1 MTTTSQQ
8 PKAPRKKPAIQHLS
22 PEDRAFMALL
32 EKKRAEL
39 RQSKN
44 SFSRHTLKISNGTY
58 SQLLGDVYP
67 GNSAAMVAK
76 LRAAYETFRD
86 VDSLAVVEV
95 RTDGH
100 GEFFET
106 STLTAVKKGLIAA
119 SRRDDELRMVIF
131 LAATGGGKDTAIRY
145 ISSSMAE
152 INRPEREFTFVT
164 IEARE
169 SWRKSY
175 FAAVCDMLYAV
186 EGIDA
191 GTMSCR
197 AAENLLITALRS
209 KRVLLAVNEGNYFGP
224 QTFNLFKFLINQ
236 TPIVILLCAI
246 PSIFQRLKLK
256 SWDEAKQ
263 VIRRSYVTITAP
275 DLTVKDVRPFIAHL
289 DFQAQDAA
297 AAAIAVNANQFG
309 AFGFVKRVVEEFADA
324 AGAIAPERLER
335 ACAKVHAFFQHQKA
349 LERK

>member
-1 MTTTSQQ
+1 MSSKTEKPRR
-8 PKAPRKKPAIQHLS
+8 PKPPVQHLS

-32 EKKRAEL
+32 EQKRGEL

-44 SFSRHTLKISNGTY
+44 SFARHTLKISNGTY

-67 GNSAAMVAK
+67 GNSSAMVAK

-86 VDSLAVVEV
+86 VDSLAVVET
-95 RTDGH
+95 RTDDQ

-106 STLTAVKKGLIAA
+106 STLLAVKKGLAA
-119 SRRDDELRMVIF
+119 AARRDDELRMVIF
-131 LAATGGGKDTAIRY
+131 LAEAGGGKDTAIRY
-145 ISSSMAE
+145 AAASMDEIS
-152 INRPEREFTFVT
+152 RPERPFTFVT

-175 FAAVCDMLYAV
+175 FAAVCDILYAV
-186 EGIDA
+186 AGVDA
-191 GTMSCR
+191 GNMSCR
-197 AAENLLITALRS
+197 AAENLLISALRA

-224 QTFNLFKFLINQ
+224 HTFNLFKFLINQ

-309 AFGFVKRVVEEFADA
+309 AFGFVKRVVEEFEDA
-324 AGAIAPERLER
+324 AGAIPPEALER
-335 ACAKVHAFFQHQKA
+335 ACAKVHAFFQQRA
-349 LERK
+349 AMVRK